1 MTYIESM
8 RNFVRQSKQRP
19 EMEQTSKDVWGAKVV
34 RLFEKDGVVSK
45 EIVPLECWFV
55 QYEVQSGDT
64 IQAVKEAVL
73 QKVIE
78 FERRKFNELDSGDY
92 ICEQLDDWNFA
103 FTPNGMLLC
112 DGKVTMTKYAVIVR
126 REAEK

>member
-1 MTYIESM
+1 MEARNVIELAAFLM
-8 RNFVRQSKQRP
+8 GEDDMV
-19 EMEQTSKDVWGAKVV
+19 
-34 RLFEKDGVVSK
+34 
-45 EIVPLECWFV
+45 EIVQAGIFGEDG
-55 QYEVQSGDT
+55 YT

-103 FTPNGMLLC
+103 FTPNGTLLC